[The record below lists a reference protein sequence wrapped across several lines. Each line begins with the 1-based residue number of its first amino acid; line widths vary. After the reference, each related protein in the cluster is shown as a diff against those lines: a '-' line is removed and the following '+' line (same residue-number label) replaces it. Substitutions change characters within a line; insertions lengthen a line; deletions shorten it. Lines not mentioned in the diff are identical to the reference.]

1 MVVSCKHGLHDATL
15 PYAKRGFTPVATSIR
30 EASLFM
36 KSQTDAAG
44 RTAAEVVTQ
53 LPVPS
58 RLGMLRFERLNEAN
72 WALLF
77 LDPNCEKQF
86 GLPAV
91 DLCALIGSPYASLME
106 PEVRY
111 QLHDNVQLQ
120 LSSSPNY
127 LIRYTLHTPKGPL
140 GLLEI
145 GEAYKQHN
153 RHLLRGYFMIVDEQV
168 IESEQPVDSDL
179 ETRNSR
185 LQIALELNQRAQRD
199 QFAHLERVRAQQDLI
214 LRLTRHRY
222 TTANTLLEAAQLI
235 TRSACDI
242 YDVDHVSLWNLN
254 DKRLEPITD
263 YDRESGDYR
272 TRTPIDISPYPS
284 YLQALH
290 TSRAIDAGNI
300 QTDPRTREM
309 AESLTPLENRAVLD
323 ASIRI
328 DGQVVGVLCLEQT
341 GSTREWQSDEIAF
354 AGELA
359 DQFAQVINNH
369 NRRAATNA
377 LHLFQRAVEQSAN
390 AFLLVNCDGVVEY
403 VNPSFTAIT
412 QYSSEEVSG
421 RKLSELPALENLN
434 QLLLE
439 ANSSLTTSNSW
450 QGEFKSRRK
459 NLEPYWGQ
467 LSISKVYSD
476 TRELTHY
483 IGIYED
489 ITESKLAQQRIER
502 LAYTDNLTNLGNRP
516 AFIRNLDERFARDTD
531 TPMSLLLVDIDNF
544 KRINDSLGH
553 QTGDKLLISLARRLR
568 NTLSPTD
575 VLARFASN
583 EFAVLLDNTGQEAGQ
598 TTAAEVLATLDKP
611 MFVDN
616 QLISVTGSVGLAC
629 APLHGRDPQ
638 TLMKN
643 AGLALH
649 KAKANGKHQVQ
660 VFTEA
665 LNAEASYKLF
675 VENNLRRALTQNE
688 LEVFYQPKLCLL
700 TGRLLGMEA
709 LLRWN
714 HPEKGMIRPDQFI
727 SVAEETGL
735 IIPIGK
741 WVARQSCRM
750 SKDLTAAGFG
760 HLQVA
765 INVSPKQFS
774 DPELVSSI
782 AAILREEALDPSLLE
797 LELTEGLLLEATE
810 DTRQQL
816 DSLKKLGLSLAMDD
830 FGTGYSSF
838 SYLKKFPIDV
848 IKIDRS
854 FIRDIPDDEDDM
866 EITSAVIAMAHN
878 LKLKVVAEGIET
890 AAQLAFL
897 RRHRCDVG
905 QGYLFDKPIPGEE
918 LIEKLQRYPRRPSA

>member
-1 MVVSCKHGLHDATL
+1 
-15 PYAKRGFTPVATSIR
+15 
-30 EASLFM
+30 M
-36 KSQTDAAG
+36 KSQPDAAS
-44 RTAAEVVTQ
+44 RMVAEVVTQ

-58 RLGMLRFERLNEAN
+58 RLGMLRFERLNEPS

-77 LDPNCEKQF
+77 LDPNCERQF

-91 DLCALIGSPYASLME
+91 ELCALVGSPYASLME
-106 PEVRY
+106 PQARY
-111 QLHDNVQLQ
+111 QLHDAVQQQ
-120 LSSSPNY
+120 LTESPHY
-127 LIRYTLHTPKGPL
+127 LIRYTLHTASGSL
-140 GLLEI
+140 NLLEL

-153 RHLLRGYFMIVDEQV
+153 RHLLRGYLLV
-168 IESEQPVDSDL
+168 IDGLVEDDPLQPALDL
-179 ETRNSR
+179 ETQNSR
-185 LQIALELNQRAQRD
+185 LQIALELNQRAQ
-199 QFAHLERVRAQQDLI
+199 QEQLLHLDRARAQQDLI
-214 LRLTRHRY
+214 LLLTRQRY
-222 TTANTLLEAAQLI
+222 SSNNSLQEAAELI

-242 YDVDHVSLWNLN
+242 YEIDCASLWHLEGS
-254 DKRLEPITD
+254 RLVPISA
-263 YDRESGDYR
+263 YHR
-272 TRTPIDISPYPS
+272 TNQQYLLPQPIDVSVFPD
-284 YLQALH
+284 YLDALH
-290 TSRAIDAGNI
+290 TGRAIDAHNAMR
-300 QTDPRTREM
+300 DPRTREM
-309 AESLTPLENRAVLD
+309 AESLRPRDVNAMLD
-323 ASIRI
+323 ASIRV

-341 GSTREWQSDEIAF
+341 GATRAWQSDEIAF

-359 DQFAQVINNH
+359 DQFAQVISNH
-369 NRRAATNA
+369 NRRTATSA

-412 QYSSEEVSG
+412 QYSTEEVHG
-421 RKLSELPALENLN
+421 QRLSELPALENLSE
-434 QLLLE
+434 LLFDAPSAL
-439 ANSSLTTSNSW
+439 AKSNSW

-467 LSISKVYSD
+467 LSISKVYGD
-476 TRELTHY
+476 NRELTHY

-489 ITESKLAQQRIER
+489 ITQAKLAQQRIER

-516 AFIRNLDERFARDTD
+516 AFIRNLDERFARDSD
-531 TPMSLLLVDIDNF
+531 APISLLLVDIDNF

-568 NTLSPTD
+568 NSLVPSGS
-575 VLARFASN
+575 LARFASN
-583 EFAVLLDNTGQEAGQ
+583 EFAVLLDNSDLTVGQQVANQ
-598 TTAAEVLATLDKP
+598 LLATLDKP

-638 TLMKN
+638 TLMRN

-688 LEVFYQPKLCLL
+688 LDVFYQPKLCLRS
-700 TGRLLGMEA
+700 GRLLGMEA
-709 LLRWN
+709 LLRWD

-741 WVARQSCRM
+741 WIARQACRM
-750 SKDLTAAGFG
+750 SKALTAAGLG
-760 HLQVA
+760 NLQVA
-765 INVSPKQFS
+765 INLSPKQFS
-774 DPELVSSI
+774 DPDLVASI
-782 AAILREEALDPSLLE
+782 ANILKEEALPAHLLE

-810 DTRQQL
+810 DTHLQL
-816 DSLKKLGLSLAMDD
+816 DQLKRLGLTLAMDD
-830 FGTGYSSF
+830 FGTGYSSL
-838 SYLKKFPIDV
+838 SYLKKFPIDI

-854 FIRDIPDDEDDM
+854 FIHEIPDNQDDM

-878 LKLKVVAEGIET
+878 LKIKVVAEGIET
-890 AAQLAFL
+890 AEQLSFL

-905 QGYLFDKPIPGEE
+905 QGYLFDRPIPGNE
-918 LIEKLQRYPRRPSA
+918 LIEKLKRYPRGPIA

>member
-1 MVVSCKHGLHDATL
+1 
-15 PYAKRGFTPVATSIR
+15 
-30 EASLFM
+30 M
-36 KSQTDAAG
+36 KSQPDAAN
-44 RTAAEVVTQ
+44 RLAAEVVTQ

-58 RLGMLRFERLNEAN
+58 RLGMLRFERLNEAS

-77 LDPNCEKQF
+77 LDPNCERQF
-86 GLPAV
+86 GLPAIE
-91 DLCALIGSPYASLME
+91 LCALVGSPYASLME
-106 PEVRY
+106 PEARY
-111 QLHDNVQLQ
+111 RLHDAIQLQ
-120 LSSSPNY
+120 LAENPHY
-127 LIRYTLHTPKGPL
+127 LVRYTLHTAQGPL
-140 GLLEI
+140 TLLEM
-145 GEAYKQHN
+145 GEAYRQHN
-153 RHLLRGYFMIVDEQV
+153 RHLLRGYLLVVEGLFGLEPQL
-168 IESEQPVDSDL
+168 PLTDL
-179 ETRNSR
+179 ATQNSR
-185 LQIALELNQRAQRD
+185 LQIALELNQRAQ
-199 QFAHLERVRAQQDLI
+199 QEQLQHLDRVRAQQDLI
-214 LRLTRHRY
+214 LRLARQRY
-222 TTANTLLEAAQLI
+222 SVNNSLQEAAELI
-235 TRSACDI
+235 TRCACDI
-242 YDVDHVSLWNLN
+242 YEIDSASIWNLEGQ
-254 DKRLEPITD
+254 RLVPISAYHRASQEYVLPDEIDASQFPD
-263 YDRESGDYR
+263 YLE
-272 TRTPIDISPYPS
+272 
-284 YLQALH
+284 ALH
-290 TSRAIDAGNI
+290 TSRAIDAHNA
-300 QTDPRTREM
+300 TRDPRTRDM
-309 AESLTPLENRAVLD
+309 AEILRPRDVNAMLD

-328 DGQVVGVLCLEQT
+328 DGQVVGVLCLEQS
-341 GSTREWQSDEIAF
+341 GHTRAWQSDEIAF

-369 NRRAATNA
+369 NRRTATSA

-412 QYSSEEVSG
+412 QYSTEEVHG
-421 RKLSELPALENLN
+421 QKLSELPALENLSE
-434 QLLLE
+434 LLFD
-439 ANSSLTTSNSW
+439 AQSSLAQSNSW

-467 LSISKVYSD
+467 LSISKVYGD
-476 TRELTHY
+476 NRELTHY

-489 ITESKLAQQRIER
+489 ITQTKLAQQRIER

-516 AFIRNLDERFARDTD
+516 AFIRNLDERFARDSD
-531 TPMSLLLVDIDNF
+531 SPISLLLVDIDNF

-568 NTLSPTD
+568 NSLSPSGS
-575 VLARFASN
+575 LARFASN
-583 EFAVLLDNTGQEAGQ
+583 EFAVLLDDTDLEAGQ
-598 TTAAEVLATLDKP
+598 QIATQLLTTLDKP

-616 QLISVTGSVGLAC
+616 QLISVTGSVGLAS

-638 TLMKN
+638 TLMRN

-688 LEVFYQPKLCLL
+688 LDVFYQPKLCLRS
-700 TGRLLGMEA
+700 GRLLGMEA

-741 WVARQSCRM
+741 WIARQACRM
-750 SKDLTAAGFG
+750 SKALTARGLG
-760 HLQVA
+760 NLQVA
-765 INVSPKQFS
+765 INLSPKQFS
-774 DPELVSSI
+774 DPDLVASLASI
-782 AAILREEALDPSLLE
+782 LKEEQLPPSLLE
-797 LELTEGLLLEATE
+797 LELTEGLLLEATD

-816 DSLKKLGLSLAMDD
+816 DQLKKIGLTLAMDD
-830 FGTGYSSF
+830 FGTGYSSL
-838 SYLKKFPIDV
+838 SYLKKFPIDI

-854 FIRDIPDDEDDM
+854 FIHEIPDNQDDM

-890 AAQLAFL
+890 SEQLTFL

-905 QGYLFDKPIPGEE
+905 QGYLFDRPIPGAE
-918 LIEKLQRYPRRPSA
+918 LIQQLRRYPRGPLA